1 MLDLASGVL
10 DQWTAGRAARD
21 RQMKALTFPLDI
33 LGSRS
38 MQIAWTSLMFYVLL
52 CMRSGPHSL
61 GSHIVHTADICVEAE
76 EQRRALCPRSQTRHR
91 WRIMAASD
99 GSSWSSLIQDSL
111 LQGAPVTL
119 TSTL

>member
-33 LGSRS
+33 LGNRS

-76 EQRRALCPRSQTRHR
+76 EQRRALRPDRRLGIDGGLWRPR
-91 WRIMAASD
+91 MAAA
-99 GSSWSSLIQDSL
+99 GRR
-111 LQGAPVTL
+111 
-119 TSTL
+119 